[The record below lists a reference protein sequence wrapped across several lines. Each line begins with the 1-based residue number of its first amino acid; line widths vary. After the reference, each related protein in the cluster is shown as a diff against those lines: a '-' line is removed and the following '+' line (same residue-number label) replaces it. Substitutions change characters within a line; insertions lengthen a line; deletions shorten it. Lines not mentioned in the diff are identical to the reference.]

1 MQSAAQKLLS
11 ELVRDQGTHIS
22 MMIRRGVETP
32 DWSVMKEPSDVRS
45 AVELV
50 AKEFYSFLREV
61 SQVFPLKEA
70 DTSNIPTTASQGDLS
85 RYSLSTIQHLTGG
98 PKRTPII
105 GGIIEEDAN
114 SVLSGVTKI
123 VLKSFVE
130 CVRLCTFNKYGY
142 QQMQV
147 DTSYMRIVLESLHF
161 DQERL
166 LERMLDDVSESTSW
180 RCFEPVGM
188 NAKVCVLADLLLFSH
203 IPDHC
208 GYHRAKG

>member
-70 DTSNIPTTASQGDLS
+70 DTSNIPTSDPILAVTHFLLS
-85 RYSLSTIQHLTGG
+85 SI
-98 PKRTPII
+98 
-105 GGIIEEDAN
+105 
-114 SVLSGVTKI
+114 
-123 VLKSFVE
+123 
-130 CVRLCTFNKYGY
+130 
-142 QQMQV
+142 
-147 DTSYMRIVLESLHF
+147 
-161 DQERL
+161 
-166 LERMLDDVSESTSW
+166 
-180 RCFEPVGM
+180 
-188 NAKVCVLADLLLFSH
+188 
-203 IPDHC
+203 
-208 GYHRAKG
+208 